1 VQAMVLARI
10 RFAFMPEFSVTLL
23 DLLQRPLVDTSVSR
37 AKFLVKVPDHPFSP
51 AVLAMVRSAQQF
63 SSPGL
68 R

>member
-1 VQAMVLARI
+1 MVLARI
-10 RFAFMPEFSVTLL
+10 GFAFMPEFSGTLL
-23 DLLQRPLVDTSVSR
+23 DLLQRSLVDASVSR
-37 AKFLVKVPDHPFSP
+37 TKSLVRVPGHPFSP